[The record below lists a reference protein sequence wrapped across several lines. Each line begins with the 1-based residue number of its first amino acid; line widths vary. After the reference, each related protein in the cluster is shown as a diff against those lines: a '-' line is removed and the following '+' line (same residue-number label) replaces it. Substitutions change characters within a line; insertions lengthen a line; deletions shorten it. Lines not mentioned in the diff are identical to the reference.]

1 MHSVALAWFHY
12 IQNPVPNSRWQE
24 EQCAIFRGP
33 LNIHS
38 NKTHLTWFTRGS
50 HYEPRDRKVW
60 VSILAWNVNIKYW
73 LIPGYHSVVLYK
85 FNNKKAWQDFS
96 ESRSTQGLIEKNKN
110 KSKLGILD
118 TFEILAAFCINQQH
132 SLQNN
137 QRMARFA
144 CQTVWLNTNNVEQIT
159 VMNIQSDHFHTDAFK
174 YLV

>member
-38 NKTHLTWFTRGS
+38 NKTHLTWFTRES

-110 KSKLGILD
+110 KTSLHCWPQNSRVCLI
-118 TFEILAAFCINQQH
+118 CQQARESPIDQLCSSTSLH
-132 SLQNN
+132 SI
-137 QRMARFA
+137 
-144 CQTVWLNTNNVEQIT
+144 IT
-159 VMNIQSDHFHTDAFK
+159 AQPTS
-174 YLV
+174 